1 MDSDLDTLWRVAFY
15 GHDAMPASMGYFYEN
30 LDRRPIGQCI
40 IQIVEIGHVEIR
52 SADGNRHRA
61 HVGEAFLFRY
71 GEDTTYG
78 FPANNTL
85 PYRSTWISLEGAGL
99 PDHWD
104 LLRRVIGSPIIP
116 VSDDL
121 RVAMTRLAALAEPQA
136 RCDPTTMATAVY
148 AFVMQ
153 LVTSGRERVRSHQPP
168 VERAI
173 DDLLANPA
181 APWSLKEVAER
192 HSVSR
197 EHLTRAFQQRM
208 GQPPAAWLNH
218 ARIVKARHLLSQ
230 TDLSM
235 SAIAIQAGFSSTH
248 TLARQIKDTTGL
260 SPQNYRESRRT
271 TT

>member
-1 MDSDLDTLWRVAFY
+1 MDSDLDILWRVTFY
-15 GHDAMPASMGYFYEN
+15 GRDAMPASLAYFFAN
-30 LDRRPIGQCI
+30 LNRRPIGQCI
-40 IQIVEIGHVEIR
+40 IQVVDSGHVEIR
-52 SADGNRHRA
+52 SADGNRHLA
-61 HVGEAFLFRY
+61 HAGEAFLFRY

-85 PYRSTWISLEGAGL
+85 PYRSTWIALEGSGL

-104 LLRRVIGSPIIP
+104 LLRAMIHGPIIP

-121 RVAMTRLAALAEPQA
+121 RVAMAHLAALAEPRA

-148 AFVMQ
+148 TFVMQ
-153 LVTSGRERVRSHQPP
+153 LVTSGRERMRSHQPP

-192 HSVSR
+192 HSISR

-218 ARIVKARHLLSQ
+218 ARTVKARHLLTQS
-230 TDLSM
+230 DLAI
-235 SAIAIQAGFSSTH
+235 SAVALQAGFSSTH
-248 TLARQIKDTTGL
+248 TLARHIKETTGL
-260 SPQNYRESRRT
+260 SPQHYRESRRT
-271 TT
+271 HS